1 MGLPG
6 RKPQSIAGGNLGN
19 LLGTQILTGYGIA
32 PIAAWIASNRRT
44 KNFSSAAGLCERRL
58 CSDLGKQ
65 ALEKLI
71 ARKEQVLVAVL
82 EAVEPAVRRGGDE
95 GLLRD
100 GFDRNLDRRC
110 LCNVDDL
117 VTSNPVASDR
127 DIEVPVDIAD
137 LKSAGAWRLG
147 WRCWHGRR
155 TTASGLVCLQ
165 FQ

>member
-6 RKPQSIAGGNLGN
+6 RKPQSIAGGNVGN
-19 LLGTQILTGYGIA
+19 LLGTQYSLVTASPLSPLGSLRTGEQ
-32 PIAAWIASNRRT
+32 RT
-44 KNFSSAAGLCERRL
+44 FLRPQDCAKRRL

-71 ARKEQVLVAVL
+71 APEEQILVAVL

-110 LCNVDDL
+110 LCDVDDF

-137 LKSAGAWRLG
+137 LNSAGGARWLR
-147 WRCWHGRR
+147 WRC
-155 TTASGLVCLQ
+155 
-165 FQ
+165 